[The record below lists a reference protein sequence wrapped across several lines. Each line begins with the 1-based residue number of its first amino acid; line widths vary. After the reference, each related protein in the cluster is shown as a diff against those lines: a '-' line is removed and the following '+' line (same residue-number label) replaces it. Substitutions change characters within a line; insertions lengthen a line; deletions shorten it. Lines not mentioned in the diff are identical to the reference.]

1 MFYKIISSE
10 QIKLQ
15 DVSNIVH
22 PYLIKNYLR
31 KYCIRR
37 MPEMDKVL
45 VIDRLPKS
53 DGVLDHFGNVK
64 RDVPLTLRGYLKNIV
79 GETDSGVARVGSL
92 GGYRN
97 RPVEQV
103 EQAVS
108 VFASLPPLSASV
120 VEYEKTHSEHR
131 NVTQSK
137 SSNTNLIQLEK
148 LKQIQDIDDVYIVFA
163 DEKADLKKFAKEV
176 YLNDADEVIQHIIEI
191 NPHLKRTFHFLIKGM
206 PIVVSPWGE
215 VHPDEADAI
224 SQVSELAELFFT
236 LSDEQQEWFSE
247 HHEEFASVMLTST
260 AMPDSSVYEVNNS
273 QVEESNFTNQMIA
286 SAGAGVVGMKPQSDR
301 LQKAFQEFD
310 KYSKEVAEATK
321 GIKGDALKSNPTH
334 KAWRKRARDF
344 QSEIRTI
351 STQFGAPNYIKKIQA
366 NKVNN
371 YLNVGKKQLY
381 KAKDFSKAVSGIDMT
396 ALYKQSMEFS
406 KLLGRAAWVAT
417 LFGVRDNLM
426 DIVKKCAKDDGFS
439 EACVRAG
446 VKNSASIAM
455 NVGVGQG
462 IGYLG
467 VKYAPQTR
475 GLSIIPMVGGLYF
488 WGLYGGDVSNYI
500 GDKAEYAVFD
510 MYEDITE
517 FIEGLSL

>member
-1 MFYKIISSE
+1 E
-10 QIKLQ
+10 
-15 DVSNIVH
+15 
-22 PYLIKNYLR
+22 
-31 KYCIRR
+31 
-37 MPEMDKVL
+37 
-45 VIDRLPKS
+45 
-53 DGVLDHFGNVK
+53 
-64 RDVPLTLRGYLKNIV
+64 
-79 GETDSGVARVGSL
+79 SGVARAGSL

-97 RPVEQV
+97 QPVEQV

-120 VEYEKTHSEHR
+120 VEYEKIHSEHR

-137 SSNTNLIQLEK
+137 SSNMNLMQPEK
-148 LKQIQDIDDVYIVFA
+148 LKQTQDVDDVYIVFA
-163 DEKADLKKFAKEV
+163 DEKADLQKFAKEV

-260 AMPDSSVYEVNNS
+260 AMPDSSVYEVNGS

-286 SAGAGVVGMKPQSDR
+286 SAGAGVVGMKTQSDR
-301 LQKAFQEFD
+301 IQKAFQQFD

-321 GIKGDALKSNPTH
+321 GIKGDTLKSNPTH

-396 ALYKQSMEFS
+396 ALYKKSMEFS

-417 LFGVRDNLM
+417 IFGVRDNFM
-426 DIVKKCAKDDGFS
+426 DIAKVCAKDDGFS

-446 VKNSASIAM
+446 VKNTASIGM
-455 NVGVGQG
+455 NVFVGEG
-462 IGYLG
+462 IGFVGTRL
-467 VKYAPQTR
+467 APTTK

-488 WGLYGGDVSNYI
+488 WGLYGGDVSNYL

-517 FIEGLSL
+517 IIEGLSL